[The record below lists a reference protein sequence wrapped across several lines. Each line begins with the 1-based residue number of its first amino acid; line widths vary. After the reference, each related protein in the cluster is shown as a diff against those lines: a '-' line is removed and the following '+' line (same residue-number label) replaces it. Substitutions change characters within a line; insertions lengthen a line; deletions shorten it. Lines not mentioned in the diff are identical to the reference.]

1 MKEIS
6 LTPLQ
11 VRRIAALTK
20 ARDKASNPEFV
31 ELWDLKLKQLAK
43 SYMETK

>member
-11 VRRIAALTK
+11 VRRVAALTK
-20 ARDKASNPEFV
+20 ARDKATNPEFV
-31 ELWDLKLKQLAK
+31 QLWDIKLKQLAK